1 MRDLLVVLIV
11 FGSIPMIFV
20 RPFAGILVWTWLSL
34 MNPHRLT
41 WSYAY
46 DLRSALVIGAVTLA
60 AWILSREPKRPPAT
74 AATVFLALFTFWFSF
89 ANLFALLPAE
99 AWVKWEQSI
108 KIVGMTFVAMCLTQ
122 GRERV
127 LALAWA
133 TAVSIGFYGIRGGLF
148 TILTAGNYRV
158 WGPANSFISDN
169 NQLAV
174 ALIMIVPL
182 LRYLQLVTA
191 QRWLRLGLLGAM
203 GLTVIAILG
212 TYSRGGLVGLAA
224 MLGVLWLGTR
234 NKLVTGTAMALVLA
248 GALAAAP
255 DKWFDRMRTIE
266 TYQEDKSLQ
275 GRFDAWTFAWKLAL
289 DRPLTGGGMSA
300 FSDAR
305 AFLRYVP
312 TAPKN
317 RNAHSIYF
325 EVLGESG
332 FIGLFLFLGLG
343 ASTLL
348 GSLWLV
354 RRTRDRPD
362 LAWARDLG
370 RMMPASIAGYAAGG
384 AFVNLGFFD
393 LYYTLVAIVV
403 AAVATVRR
411 TLAEPAPEPP
421 AEAEPAPA
429 APAATPAAAPA
440 ATRDR
445 AWPGG
450 APA

>member
-11 FGSIPMIFV
+11 FGSIPIIFV

-46 DLRSALVIGAVTLA
+46 DLRAALVVGAVTLI
-60 AWILSREPKRPPAT
+60 AWAVSREPKRPPLT
-74 AATVFLALFTFWFSF
+74 AATVFLALFAFWFSF
-89 ANLFALLPAE
+89 ANLFALLPEE

-108 KIVGMTFVAMCLTQ
+108 KIVAMTVVAMCLAQ

-127 LALAWA
+127 LALAWI
-133 TAVSIGFYGIRGGLF
+133 TAVSIGFYGIRGGIF

-158 WGPANSFISDN
+158 WGPENSFIGDN

-182 LRYLQLVTA
+182 LRYLQLVTE
-191 QRWLRLGLLGAM
+191 QRWLRLGLWGAM

-212 TYSRGGLVGLAA
+212 TYSRGGLLGLAA
-224 MLGVLWLGTR
+224 MLGVLWLRTR
-234 NKLVTGTAMALVLA
+234 NKLITGTAMALVLV
-248 GALAAAP
+248 GALAVAP

-266 TYQEDKSLQ
+266 TYEEDASTR
-275 GRFDAWTFAWKLAL
+275 GRFDAWTFAFKLAV
-289 DRPLTGGGMSA
+289 DRPLTGGGMRA
-300 FSDAR
+300 FSDAKE
-305 AFLRYVP
+305 FLRYVP

-325 EVLGESG
+325 EVLGEAG
-332 FIGLFLFLGLG
+332 FVGLFLFLGLG
-343 ASTLL
+343 AATLT
-348 GSLWLV
+348 GAMWLV

-362 LAWARDLG
+362 LAWARELG
-370 RMMPASIAGYAAGG
+370 KMLPASVAGYAAGG

-393 LYYTLVAIVV
+393 LYYTLVAILV
-403 AAVATVRR
+403 AAIATVRHA
-411 TLAEPAPEPP
+411 LSQPVPQPEPVP
-421 AEAEPAPA
+421 VEAEPESETGRAPA
-429 APAATPAAAPA
+429 
-440 ATRDR
+440 
-445 AWPGG
+445 
-450 APA
+450 